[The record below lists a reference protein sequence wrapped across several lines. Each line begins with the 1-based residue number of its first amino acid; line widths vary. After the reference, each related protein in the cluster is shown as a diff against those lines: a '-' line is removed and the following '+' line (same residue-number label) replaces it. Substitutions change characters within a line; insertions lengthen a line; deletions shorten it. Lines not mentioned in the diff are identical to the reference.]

1 MNIPVKFIQG
11 KCVQSQSHGAHK
23 RPLKCLVLSLAVGI
37 SLLGALSMSTAAV
50 AGNRD
55 HSEQGERQGHRDS
68 HSRGESHYN
77 NRHDNHYDNR
87 HVRNDN
93 RHYRPYY
100 RPYYPWGLGL
110 GLGLATGWGSGWN
123 VGYGVNSQWN
133 NDWGWNTS
141 RDVYARNYWN
151 SPYSGIGLSIPMRYD
166 DEPVAISA
174 PVRVTTSMQYSASE
188 GRMVS
193 SMPTNMSANLA
204 GQTNGQLVS
213 QTSNVTGKTVATPR
227 PRAAHSVSSL
237 PSNARIVQQDG
248 RTLYEWQGTLYAFDW
263 NSQTYQEQLVR

>member
-1 MNIPVKFIQG
+1 MNISTGFSHE
-11 KCVQSQSHGAHK
+11 KCVQSQSASVYK
-23 RPLKCLVLSLAVGI
+23 RPLTCLVLSLAVGV
-37 SLLGALSMSTAAV
+37 SLLSVLSVSTTAV
-50 AGNRD
+50 AANRGY
-55 HSEQGERQGHRDS
+55 SEQSGHRDS
-68 HSRGESHYN
+68 HSRGASHYN
-77 NRHDNHYDNR
+77 NRYAHAVNHRY
-87 HVRNDN
+87 
-93 RHYRPYY
+93 YRPYY

-110 GLGLATGWGSGWN
+110 GLGLTTGWGSGWN
-123 VGYGVNSQWN
+123 VGYGVNTQWN

-193 SMPTNMSANLA
+193 SMPVNIA
-204 GQTNGQLVS
+204 GQSTGQLVS
-213 QTSNVTGKTVATPR
+213 QASNAASKTAATPR

>member
-1 MNIPVKFIQG
+1 MNIPVTFTQG
-11 KCVQSQSHGAHK
+11 KCVQSQSHGVHK
-23 RPLKCLVLSLAVGI
+23 RPLKCLILSLAVGI
-37 SLLGALSMSTAAV
+37 SLLGALSVSTAAV

-193 SMPTNMSANLA
+193 SMPANMA

-213 QTSNVTGKTVATPR
+213 QTSNVTGKTAATPR

>member
-1 MNIPVKFIQG
+1 MNIPVWFAQE

-23 RPLKCLVLSLAVGI
+23 RSLKCLVLSLAVGI
-37 SLLGALSMSTAAV
+37 SLLGALSVPTVAV
-50 AGNRD
+50 AGNRGYSD
-55 HSEQGERQGHRDS
+55 QDERHGHRDS
-68 HSRGESHYN
+68 YSRGDSHYN
-77 NRHDNHYDNR
+77 NRHDNYYDNR
-87 HVRNDN
+87 HVRKDN

-110 GLGLATGWGSGWN
+110 ATGWGSGWN
-123 VGYGVNSQWN
+123 VGYGVNTHWN

-141 RDVYARNYWN
+141 RDAYARNYWN

-193 SMPTNMSANLA
+193 SMPVNMA
-204 GQTNGQLVS
+204 GQTTGQLVS
-213 QTSNVTGKTVATPR
+213 QTSNGTGKTAATPR
-227 PRAAHSVSSL
+227 PRAPHSVSSL
-237 PSNARIVQQDG
+237 PSNARVVQQDG
-248 RTLYEWQGTLYAFDW
+248 RTLYEWQGTLYAYDW

>member
-1 MNIPVKFIQG
+1 MNIPVWFAQE

-23 RPLKCLVLSLAVGI
+23 RSLKCLVLSLAVGI
-37 SLLGALSMSTAAV
+37 SLLGALSVPTVAV
-50 AGNRD
+50 AGNRGYSD
-55 HSEQGERQGHRDS
+55 QDERHGPRDS
-68 HSRGESHYN
+68 HSRGDSHYN
-77 NRHDNHYDNR
+77 NRHDNYYDNR
-87 HVRNDN
+87 HVRKDN

-123 VGYGVNSQWN
+123 VGYGVNTHWN

-141 RDVYARNYWN
+141 RDAYARNYWS
-151 SPYSGIGLSIPMRYD
+151 SPYSGIGLSIPMAYD

-193 SMPTNMSANLA
+193 SMPVNMA
-204 GQTNGQLVS
+204 GQSTGQLVS
-213 QTSNVTGKTVATPR
+213 KTSNVTGKTVATPR
-227 PRAAHSVSSL
+227 PRAPHSVSSL
-237 PSNARIVQQDG
+237 PSNARVVQQDG
-248 RTLYEWQGTLYAFDW
+248 RTLYEWQGTLYAYDW

>member
-1 MNIPVKFIQG
+1 MNIPVTFNQG
-11 KCVQSQSHGAHK
+11 KCVQSQSHGVHK

-141 RDVYARNYWN
+141 RDVYTRNYWN

-193 SMPTNMSANLA
+193 SMPANMA

-213 QTSNVTGKTVATPR
+213 QTSNVTGKTAATPR

-263 NSQTYQEQLVR
+263 KSQTYQEQLAR

>member
-1 MNIPVKFIQG
+1 MNIPVTFTQG
-11 KCVQSQSHGAHK
+11 KCVQSQSHGVHK

-37 SLLGALSMSTAAV
+37 SLLGALSVSTAAV

-110 GLGLATGWGSGWN
+110 GLGLTTGWGSGWN

-193 SMPTNMSANLA
+193 SMPANMA

-213 QTSNVTGKTVATPR
+213 QTSNATGRTVATPR

>member
-1 MNIPVKFIQG
+1 MNIPVKFTQG
-11 KCVQSQSHGAHK
+11 KCVQSQSHGVLK

-37 SLLGALSMSTAAV
+37 SLLGALSVSTAAV

-87 HVRNDN
+87 HVRNNN

-193 SMPTNMSANLA
+193 SMPVNMA
-204 GQTNGQLVS
+204 GQSTGQLVS
-213 QTSNVTGKTVATPR
+213 QASNAASKTAATPR

-248 RTLYEWQGTLYAFDW
+248 RTLYEWQGTLYAYDW

>member
-1 MNIPVKFIQG
+1 MNIPVKFTQG
-11 KCVQSQSHGAHK
+11 KCVQSQSHGVLK

-37 SLLGALSMSTAAV
+37 SLLGALSVSTAAV
-50 AGNRD
+50 AGHRD

-141 RDVYARNYWN
+141 RDAYARNYWN

-166 DEPVAISA
+166 DEPVAIST

-193 SMPTNMSANLA
+193 SMPVNMA
-204 GQTNGQLVS
+204 GQSTGQLVS
-213 QTSNVTGKTVATPR
+213 QASNAASKTAATPR

-263 NSQTYQEQLVR
+263 NSQTYQEQLAR

>member
-1 MNIPVKFIQG
+1 MNIPVWFAQE

-23 RPLKCLVLSLAVGI
+23 RSLKCLVLSLAVGI
-37 SLLGALSMSTAAV
+37 SLLGALSVPTVAV
-50 AGNRD
+50 AGNRGYSD
-55 HSEQGERQGHRDS
+55 QDERHGHRDS
-68 HSRGESHYN
+68 YSRGDSHYN
-77 NRHDNHYDNR
+77 NRHDNYYDNR
-87 HVRNDN
+87 HVRKDN

-123 VGYGVNSQWN
+123 VGYGVNTHWN

-141 RDVYARNYWN
+141 RDAYARNYWN
-151 SPYSGIGLSIPMRYD
+151 SPYSGIGLSIPMGYD

-193 SMPTNMSANLA
+193 SMPVNMA
-204 GQTNGQLVS
+204 GQSTGQLVS
-213 QTSNVTGKTVATPR
+213 QTSNGTGKTAATPR
-227 PRAAHSVSSL
+227 PRAPHSVSSL
-237 PSNARIVQQDG
+237 PSNARVVQQDG
-248 RTLYEWQGTLYAFDW
+248 RTLYEWQGTLYAYDW

>member
-1 MNIPVKFIQG
+1 MNIPVKFTQG
-11 KCVQSQSHGAHK
+11 KCVQSQSYGAH
-23 RPLKCLVLSLAVGI
+23 RRSLKCLVLSLAVGI
-37 SLLGALSMSTAAV
+37 SLLGALSVPTVAV
-50 AGNRD
+50 AGSRGYSD
-55 HSEQGERQGHRDS
+55 QDERHSNSDS
-68 HSRGESHYN
+68 HSRGDSHYN
-77 NRHDNHYDNR
+77 NRYDNHYDNR
-87 HVRNDN
+87 SRYNNH

-123 VGYGVNSQWN
+123 VGYGVSNQWN
-133 NDWGWNTS
+133 HDWGWNTS
-141 RDVYARNYWN
+141 RDDYARNYWN

-174 PVRVTTSMQYSASE
+174 PVRVTTSMQYSANE

-193 SMPTNMSANLA
+193 SMPANLA
-204 GQTNGQLVS
+204 GQSTGQLVS
-213 QTSNVTGKTVATPR
+213 QTGNAAGKTAATPR

-237 PSNARIVQQDG
+237 PSNARVVQQDG

>member
-1 MNIPVKFIQG
+1 MNIPVTFTQG
-11 KCVQSQSHGAHK
+11 KCVQSQSHGVHK
-23 RPLKCLVLSLAVGI
+23 RTLKCLVLSLAVGI
-37 SLLGALSMSTAAV
+37 SLLGALSVSTAAV
-50 AGNRD
+50 AGHRD

-141 RDVYARNYWN
+141 RDAYVRNYWN

-193 SMPTNMSANLA
+193 SMPANMA

-213 QTSNVTGKTVATPR
+213 QTSNATGKTVATPR
-227 PRAAHSVSSL
+227 PRAPYSVSSL

-248 RTLYEWQGTLYAFDW
+248 RTLYEWQGTLYAYDW

>member
-1 MNIPVKFIQG
+1 MNIPVWFAQE

-23 RPLKCLVLSLAVGI
+23 RSLKCLVLSLAVGI
-37 SLLGALSMSTAAV
+37 SLFGALSVPTVAV
-50 AGNRD
+50 AGNRGYSD
-55 HSEQGERQGHRDS
+55 QDERHGHRDS
-68 HSRGESHYN
+68 HSRGDSHYN
-77 NRHDNHYDNR
+77 NRYDNYYDNR
-87 HVRNDN
+87 HVRKDN

-123 VGYGVNSQWN
+123 VGYGVNTHWN

-141 RDVYARNYWN
+141 RDAYARNYWN

-193 SMPTNMSANLA
+193 SMPVNMA
-204 GQTNGQLVS
+204 GQSTGQLVS
-213 QTSNVTGKTVATPR
+213 QTSNGTGKTAATPR
-227 PRAAHSVSSL
+227 PRAPHSVSSL
-237 PSNARIVQQDG
+237 PSNARVVQQDG
-248 RTLYEWQGTLYAFDW
+248 RTLYEWQGTLYAYDW

>member
-1 MNIPVKFIQG
+1 MNIPVTFTQG
-11 KCVQSQSHGAHK
+11 KCVQSQSHGVHK

-87 HVRNDN
+87 HVRNNN

-193 SMPTNMSANLA
+193 SMPANMA

-213 QTSNVTGKTVATPR
+213 QTSNATGKTVATPR

-248 RTLYEWQGTLYAFDW
+248 RTLYEWQGTLYAYDW

>member
-1 MNIPVKFIQG
+1 MNIPVWFAQE

-23 RPLKCLVLSLAVGI
+23 RSLKCLVLSLAVGI
-37 SLLGALSMSTAAV
+37 SLLGALSVPTVAV
-50 AGNRD
+50 AGNRGYSD
-55 HSEQGERQGHRDS
+55 QDERHGHRDS
-68 HSRGESHYN
+68 YSRGDSHYN
-77 NRHDNHYDNR
+77 NRHDNYYDNR
-87 HVRNDN
+87 HVRKDN

-123 VGYGVNSQWN
+123 VGYGVNTHWN

-141 RDVYARNYWN
+141 RDAYARNYWN

-193 SMPTNMSANLA
+193 SMPANLA
-204 GQTNGQLVS
+204 GQSTGQLVS
-213 QTSNVTGKTVATPR
+213 QTSNGTGKTVATPR
-227 PRAAHSVSSL
+227 PRAPHSVSSL
-237 PSNARIVQQDG
+237 PSNARVVQQDG
-248 RTLYEWQGTLYAFDW
+248 RTLYEWQGTLYAYDW

>member
-1 MNIPVKFIQG
+1 MNIPVWFAQE

-23 RPLKCLVLSLAVGI
+23 RSLKCLVLSLAVGI
-37 SLLGALSMSTAAV
+37 SLLGALSVPTVAV
-50 AGNRD
+50 AGNRGYSD
-55 HSEQGERQGHRDS
+55 QDERHGHRDS
-68 HSRGESHYN
+68 YSRGDSHYN
-77 NRHDNHYDNR
+77 NRHDNYYDNR
-87 HVRNDN
+87 HVRKDN

-123 VGYGVNSQWN
+123 VGYGVNTHWN

-141 RDVYARNYWN
+141 RDAYARNYWN

-193 SMPTNMSANLA
+193 SMPVNMA
-204 GQTNGQLVS
+204 GQSTGQLVS
-213 QTSNVTGKTVATPR
+213 QTSNGTGKTAATPR
-227 PRAAHSVSSL
+227 PRAPHSVSSL
-237 PSNARIVQQDG
+237 PSNARVVQQDG
-248 RTLYEWQGTLYAFDW
+248 RTLYEWQGTLYAYDW

>member
-1 MNIPVKFIQG
+1 MNIPVKFTQG
-11 KCVQSQSHGAHK
+11 KCVQSQSHGVLK

-37 SLLGALSMSTAAV
+37 SLLGALSVSTAAV

-87 HVRNDN
+87 HVHNDN

-193 SMPTNMSANLA
+193 SMPANMA

-213 QTSNVTGKTVATPR
+213 QASNAASKTAATPR

>member
-1 MNIPVKFIQG
+1 MNIPVKFTQG
-11 KCVQSQSHGAHK
+11 KCVQSQSHGVLK

-37 SLLGALSMSTAAV
+37 SLLGTLSVSTAAV

-87 HVRNDN
+87 HVRNNN

-141 RDVYARNYWN
+141 RDAYARNYWN
-151 SPYSGIGLSIPMRYD
+151 SPYSGIGLSIPMAYD
-166 DEPVAISA
+166 DEPVAIFA

-193 SMPTNMSANLA
+193 SMPVNMA
-204 GQTNGQLVS
+204 GQTTGQLVS
-213 QTSNVTGKTVATPR
+213 QTSNATGKTVATPR

-248 RTLYEWQGTLYAFDW
+248 RTLYEWQGTLYAYDW